1 MMKKK
6 ILISFF
12 WFLIAIMLVSA
23 LGQNQVFASDDAP
36 EYEEVDFN
44 SAIKPRPPLAPGVI
58 EQDAILVDEIPEL
71 AVGDK
76 RVVISGWNLMPWNK
90 GINTKLWTHG
100 WGCLGVHK
108 EQSEGYYYIT
118 TFFPFYLPIGSKIKN
133 IYWTGVD
140 SIASMQDAE
149 MEFWIER
156 EHWRGNQ
163 TDAVVHDSTGSM
175 NSTPEPFNRYKAVNH
190 TVQYEWAYQI
200 RVDIYSASDVKN
212 MHVCQITIDYAEP
225 SPFHSTAITHEDY

>member
-1 MMKKK
+1 MKKK

-44 SAIKPRPPLAPGVI
+44 SEVSPRPELAPGVI

-76 RVVISGWNLMPWNK
+76 RVVISGWNLMPWRK
-90 GINTKLWTHG
+90 TENTLFWTHG

-108 EQSEGYYYIT
+108 EEGAQGFFKT
-118 TFFPFYLPIGSKIKN
+118 AQFPFYLPIGSKIKN

-140 SIASMQDAE
+140 WIGSQQNAE

-156 EHWRGNQ
+156 LHWRGNKKEAIVY
-163 TDAVVHDSTGSM
+163 DHTGPAFS
-175 NSTPEPFNRYKAVNH
+175 SGEPFNRYKAVNH
-190 TVQYEWAYQI
+190 IVQYEWAYQI
-200 RVDIYSASDVKN
+200 RVDIWSTSTVKS